1 MARVSFV
8 ELISCA
14 LENYFLLCDIITA
27 MEVPR
32 RRGGSKGDRRV
43 VVRRG
48 AASKRRLFTAQ
59 CVRGCDARLVVFG
72 DRVLP
77 RVLSEIPSANRYEN
91 LPARGQSRPRAP
103 TAAPA
108 SSACPCRLV
117 ARRRDLLAQEAPE
130 EAALGEPVILKRRR
144 PAPPAENRS
153 VERGFVAVFQ
163 GRTRAAGRP
172 VTLFPARS
180 SDRAFSATTR
190 AAEPRDHAGSSEC
203 AGRRSS
209 RGAQASAPP

>member
-48 AASKRRLFTAQ
+48 TASKRRLFTAQ

-77 RVLSEIPSANRYEN
+77 RVLSEIPSAIRYEN

-103 TAAPA
+103 TTAPA
-108 SSACPCRLV
+108 SSV